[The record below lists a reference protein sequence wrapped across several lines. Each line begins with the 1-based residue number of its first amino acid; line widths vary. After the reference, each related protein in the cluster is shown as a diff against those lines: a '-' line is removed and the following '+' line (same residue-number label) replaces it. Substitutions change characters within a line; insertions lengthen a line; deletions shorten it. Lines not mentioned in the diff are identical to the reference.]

1 MRWQAERPLYNNTYL
16 MQVRIQEAK
25 SMHPRDKA
33 ARIAGA
39 IYLSLVLVAP
49 FAMLYVPGKL
59 IVRGNAVATADN
71 ILAHETMFR
80 LSIFGDLIGHVIF
93 ICLGIA
99 LYRLLSSVNN
109 TWALLMVSFV
119 LVSSAVGFLNA
130 LNNIAAV
137 ILFRG
142 GEFLTV
148 FDKPQRDALA
158 MLFVRLHSHGEF
170 ISEIFWGVW
179 LLPFGLLVY
188 RSGFLPR
195 FIGIWLI
202 IACLAWIALS
212 ITAQFFPT
220 YYGSTFGWL
229 QPAFFAEM
237 AIMLW
242 LLIKGAKVPPVAVTA
257 S

>member
-1 MRWQAERPLYNNTYL
+1 
-16 MQVRIQEAK
+16 
-25 SMHPRDKA
+25 MHPTVKA

-39 IYLSLVLVAP
+39 IYLSLTLVAP

-59 IVRGNAVATADN
+59 IVRGNATATADN

-93 ICLGIA
+93 ICLAIA
-99 LYRLLSSVNN
+99 LYRLFSNVNKI
-109 TWALLMVSFV
+109 WALLMVSVV

-158 MLFVRLHSHGEF
+158 MLFIRLHSQGEF

-179 LLPFGLLVY
+179 LFPFGLLVY

-195 FIGIWLI
+195 FLGIWLI
-202 IACLAWIALS
+202 IACFAWIALS
-212 ITAQFFPT
+212 ITAQFFPN
-220 YYGSTFGWL
+220 YYGTAFGWL

-242 LLIKGAKVPPVAVTA
+242 LLIRGANVKALPAETA
-257 S
+257 

>member
-1 MRWQAERPLYNNTYL
+1 MKERNP
-16 MQVRIQEAK
+16 
-25 SMHPRDKA
+25 MHPLKKA

-39 IYLSLVLVAP
+39 IYLSLVLIAP

-59 IVRGNAVATADN
+59 IVRGNAAATADN

-93 ICLGIA
+93 ICLAIA

-119 LVSSAVGFLNA
+119 LVSAAVGFLNA

-158 MLFVRLHSHGEF
+158 MLFIRLHSQGEF

-179 LLPFGLLVY
+179 LFPFGLLVF

-195 FIGIWLI
+195 LLGVWLI
-202 IACLAWIALS
+202 IACFAWIALS
-212 ITAQFFPT
+212 ITAQFFPYNYET
-220 YYGSTFGWL
+220 AFAWL

-242 LLIKGAKVPPVAVTA
+242 LLIRGAKVPSLTPAIA
-257 S
+257 